1 MSLDDAFNFVDLE
14 SDDILDNILHTEKS
28 FRKTSPLWNYVD
40 CKSPAHPGVP
50 VCKRCNYVFSIKS
63 SNTTIE
69 RHLLNKHN
77 IIIPKV
83 RKQTT
88 LNFKCTDPWPAKEK
102 LERDKA
108 VVIWIIDNQQ
118 PFSVVKNEKFIE
130 MMHIFDPRYKIPD
143 RHQIKEMIIDE
154 FNERHS
160 NIGYDLQKISSKVS
174 FTADMWTS
182 TINSEAYLGLTID
195 QNWVLR
201 RFLLDIIPFK
211 VCHTGI
217 NMAAAITNVL
227 NEFNLAG
234 KALALTTDNESVML
248 VVLLCDELRELCV
261 IEKLEYLRPEI
272 DIKTRWNSTYY
283 MLRKLQRME
292 TALKMLAA
300 KHDSVR
306 ELMPDIEAW
315 TKIKYCVEREDG
327 FGQYMLAASI
337 NEKLKE
343 YWLIID
349 NNTTISS
356 ILDPRNKISLFEPGE
371 PTTNAIAT
379 LREQFSFYL
388 SQKPQSQASLP
399 STSSREYFRQLKKC
413 RIGVTAETTLP
424 PSPSPDFAE
433 IERYLTLPYD
443 ENVEALLWWQ
453 AHSTEFP
460 VLSLMAKD
468 YLAIQSTSV
477 ACEQAF
483 SVAGNTITK
492 IQNRLCPETARASL
506 CTKSWIKNN
515 IGEQIRLK

>member
-14 SDDILDNILHTEKS
+14 SDDILDNILHTEGIS
-28 FRKTSPLWNYVD
+28 RKISPLWNYVD

-50 VCKRCNYVFSIKS
+50 VCKKCNYVFSIKS

-118 PFSVVKNEKFIE
+118 PFSVVENEKFIE

-154 FNERHS
+154 FNQRRS

-182 TINSEAYLGLTID
+182 TISSEAYLGLTIHYID

-211 VCHTGI
+211 VRHTGI

-234 KALALTTDNESVML
+234 KALALTTDNESAML
-248 VVLLCDELRELCV
+248 VCGRKLSEEFEKELNNLTFSHYRCSAHILNLAVKQGMEIVDQEIVEVRQLMSKIKNSVLLCDELRELCV

-272 DIKTRWNSTYY
+272 DIETRWNSTYY
-283 MLRKLQRME
+283 MLCKLQRME

-306 ELMPDIEAW
+306 ELMPDAEAW
-315 TKIKYCVEREDG
+315 TKIKVK
-327 FGQYMLAASI
+327 M
-337 NEKLKE
+337 K
-343 YWLIID
+343 
-349 NNTTISS
+349 
-356 ILDPRNKISLFEPGE
+356 
-371 PTTNAIAT
+371 
-379 LREQFSFYL
+379 
-388 SQKPQSQASLP
+388 
-399 STSSREYFRQLKKC
+399 
-413 RIGVTAETTLP
+413 
-424 PSPSPDFAE
+424 
-433 IERYLTLPYD
+433 
-443 ENVEALLWWQ
+443 
-453 AHSTEFP
+453 
-460 VLSLMAKD
+460 
-468 YLAIQSTSV
+468 
-477 ACEQAF
+477 
-483 SVAGNTITK
+483 
-492 IQNRLCPETARASL
+492 
-506 CTKSWIKNN
+506 
-515 IGEQIRLK
+515 

>member
-14 SDDILDNILHTEKS
+14 SDDILDNILHTEES
-28 FRKTSPLWNYVD
+28 SRKTSPLWNYVD

-118 PFSVVKNEKFIE
+118 PFSVVENEKFIE

-154 FNERHS
+154 FNERRS

-182 TINSEAYLGLTID
+182 TISSEAYLGLTIHYID

-211 VCHTGI
+211 VRHTGI

-234 KALALTTDNESVML
+234 KALALTTDNESAML
-248 VVLLCDELRELCV
+248 VCGRKLSEEFEKELNNLTFSHYRCSAHILNLAVKQGMEIVDQEIVEVRQLMSKIKNSVLLCDELRELCV

-272 DIKTRWNSTYY
+272 DIETRWNSTYY

-306 ELMPDIEAW
+306 ELMPDVEAW
-315 TKIKYCVEREDG
+315 TKIKVK
-327 FGQYMLAASI
+327 M
-337 NEKLKE
+337 K
-343 YWLIID
+343 
-349 NNTTISS
+349 
-356 ILDPRNKISLFEPGE
+356 
-371 PTTNAIAT
+371 
-379 LREQFSFYL
+379 
-388 SQKPQSQASLP
+388 
-399 STSSREYFRQLKKC
+399 
-413 RIGVTAETTLP
+413 
-424 PSPSPDFAE
+424 
-433 IERYLTLPYD
+433 
-443 ENVEALLWWQ
+443 
-453 AHSTEFP
+453 
-460 VLSLMAKD
+460 
-468 YLAIQSTSV
+468 
-477 ACEQAF
+477 
-483 SVAGNTITK
+483 
-492 IQNRLCPETARASL
+492 
-506 CTKSWIKNN
+506 
-515 IGEQIRLK
+515 